1 MNEQNYE
8 FYLSSSYPSKKYLDL
23 NLSLEKEGLNEDI
36 TVIINSII

>member
-8 FYLSSSYPSKKYLDL
+8 FYLSTNYPNKSYLDL
-23 NLSLEKEGLNEDI
+23 NLSLEKEGLCEDI